1 MKSLFLKELN
11 TLKFGILAK
20 QLCDELTNY
29 GIMSDELVEM
39 VAMGKESF
47 EELYNNNLEC
57 YLSIKIFLNLFS

>member
-1 MKSLFLKELN
+1 MKFLFLNGWN

-20 QLCDELTNY
+20 QICDELTNY
-29 GIMSDELVEM
+29 GIMSDKLVEM
-39 VAMGKESF
+39 VAMGKESC

>member
-11 TLKFGILAK
+11 TLKFDILAK

-39 VAMGKESF
+39 VAMGKESC

-57 YLSIKIFLNLFS
+57 YLSIQIFLNLFS